1 MFRRFFTKS
10 NIPKLNL
17 IIGVIAFGF
26 QTMVLNPWHL
36 QLNKQLNILNQE
48 IKSIG
53 KLLDD
58 KKSLEQQSK
67 EN

>member
-1 MFRRFFTKS
+1 MFKRFFSKS

-36 QLNKQLNILNQE
+36 QFDKRIDLLIQE
-48 IKSIG
+48 IKSIK